1 MWAVLVDPW
10 QEMEENI
17 AEFGSRSQA
26 CLIEFLRQASYFFD
40 FGSHELV
47 LLISVITHNADAVY

>member
-1 MWAVLVDPW
+1 
-10 QEMEENI
+10 MEENI
-17 AEFGSRSQA
+17 AEFGSHSQA

-47 LLISVITHNADAVY
+47 LLMSVITHNADAVY